1 MITNNTN
8 IWDGEDIFLKKVP
21 DPLYTSTINVQY
33 LHAGEADAQ
42 TLTATVLAA
51 NSASINSLSSGTIS
65 VSSIV
70 AQILTAS
77 TIAGKNAYIS
87 TLSTTAIN
95 LDGNILTT
103 STTSGVSEILI
114 NGIPIATTS
123 TLASSILMWSKYPQV
138 DTLNSAGYDISSTRN
153 LYASTI
159 QATSGNLSTISVSTI
174 VANSEIVNFVSAQQI
189 LTSSLTTPT
198 VNAITGNFSTLLV
211 SSINS
216 GSANFSTILAA
227 GISTNTISTNNLYA
241 VDATFQNAPTFNN
254 GATFNGGRP
263 NFNSGFITSGA
274 NNFNNTSID
283 NAPNINTQS
292 GQAMT
297 IRADGGMTLASK
309 FNIQQNA
316 STNITLQTDRGADV
330 GGNSVINLNAKY
342 GAKTEVNITA
352 DTCSVYSVVPTS
364 NVNITAKGNSSIPPS
379 FVPIGGKITLSAEAG
394 SGSGTAVIAY
404 GEIDIIANSYSATQ
418 PGFIKLSGGSNA
430 MYSGATSP
438 VIGVYGQNYIW
449 GQLGNSFTASSTPP
463 VIPTLAQSNYFYA
476 GLGILGPSGQIV
488 GNRFQGGIGVDFIQP
503 FSGGDLVIQGS
514 LSGTDGITMSSI
526 RVINMS
532 TSGAITG
539 VGNINLSSINSA
551 PYPPTIPSTVYIS
564 TFSEIITSTLTGNP
578 NYLAITATRD
588 INVASNLN
596 INLSTKN
603 VSVSASTIGLTAS
616 TIILTSPT
624 SGLVNINNR
633 VFTTNASNWT
643 NGTVNTLYGS
653 EVLSAKYI
661 QWSYDN
667 NPGTGIYD
675 NNNIL
680 VSSQTVA
687 ITGTNAI
694 NITSPG
700 TNFYG
705 SVGINS
711 GDLYMNAHRLID
723 TSIIQNASGD
733 LSINIPAQTYFNNAG
748 FVQFNVD
755 HVYMYRGYLDMN
767 NHPIYMNNATIYNAG
782 ELYNNNTDLR
792 LLGYGRNITLQTFTA
807 GNIDIV
813 TPSTSQISINQPG
826 SSDVTLFN
834 NGDAHM
840 VAKRNLDLGAGG
852 NIDIDCPSTNQITI
866 YQRGGSDFALFPG
879 GDTRM
884 NAVKDAYVQSTR
896 NLIVS
901 AVGGNIDINTV
912 SSQNITLAMR
922 GTGNQSY
929 FQLGPGG
936 NAVLNSRT
944 YTEIIAGGGSD
955 AIYMTAAG
963 TEFRGNI
970 GFNSTNRYIT
980 NLAHIYGDT
989 AAGGGGLAIDYMYGM
1004 FFNSAGHNANMY
1016 VDSGN
1021 LNITNYASGINIS
1034 NYSAAGA
1041 GNTSLYSANNDL
1053 YVATG
1058 TGKDIIMN
1066 CGRTVAVNA
1075 ALPGG
1080 NFNVYTSTI
1089 NTTSLLDTN
1098 ITANRYISFNA
1109 SQPGGS
1115 LGIYAS
1121 TINATTLLDTN
1132 FTMGQNL
1139 NITATGSAQ
1148 LRASYFN
1155 FFNDCYFNNKD
1166 LHDCQNIYFGYG
1178 PYIRREIPGG
1188 YTNAF
1193 LNIFGAGGD
1202 GQLRLINGSAEVA
1215 LRGNSDLGITPTS
1228 GYNIVLNG
1236 PTVANSNLN
1245 MNNHNITN
1253 VSTISMVST
1262 ATIVGTSTM
1271 RIEAPEIDIF
1281 ASRGMVLYGGTNGID
1296 LVGTAIK
1303 EASDIT
1309 AHDTLNLES
1318 GAATGDI
1325 KITAIVGN
1333 IIEKS
1338 PNSISLIAG
1347 TGFRLT
1353 DTSSGGTGLLTV
1365 DAANHLYWNGTFIA

>member
-1 MITNNTN
+1 MSMITNNTN

-33 LHAGEADAQ
+33 LHAGEADVQNLSA
-42 TLTATVLAA
+42 TALAA
-51 NSASINSLSSGTIS
+51 NSASTNSLSSGTIS

-87 TLSTTAIN
+87 TISTTAIN

-159 QATSGNLSTISVSTI
+159 QATSGNLSTIAVSTI
-174 VANSEIVNFVSAQQI
+174 VANSGIVKFVSAQQI

-254 GATFNGGRP
+254 GANFNGARP
-263 NFNSGFITSGA
+263 NFNSGINTSGA

-379 FVPIGGKITLSAEAG
+379 FVPIGGKISLNAEAG

-404 GEIDIIANSYSATQ
+404 GEIDIVANSFSATQ

-438 VIGVYGQNYIW
+438 AIGVYGQNYIW
-449 GQLGNSFTASSTPP
+449 GQLGNSFTASTTPP
-463 VIPTLAQSNYFYA
+463 VIPTLIQSNYFYA
-476 GLGILGPSGQIV
+476 GLGSLGPSAQIV

-503 FSGGDLVIQGS
+503 FSGADLVIQGS

-564 TFSEIITSTLTGNP
+564 TFSEIITSTLQGNP

-616 TIILTSPT
+616 TITLTSPT

-653 EVLSAKYI
+653 EVLAGKYI

-755 HVYMYRGYLDMN
+755 HIYMYRGYLDMGLHDITNTN
-767 NHPIYMNNATIYNAG
+767 NIYMNNTTIYNAH
-782 ELYNNNTDLR
+782 ELYNNNIDL
-792 LLGYGRNITLQTFTA
+792 LLTGIGRNITLQTVSA
-807 GNIDIV
+807 GNINIT

-866 YQRGGSDFALFPG
+866 YHRGGSDFALFPG

-929 FQLGPGG
+929 IQLGAGG
-936 NAVLNSRT
+936 NTVLNSRT

-955 AIYMTAAG
+955 NIVMTAAF

-970 GFNSTNRYIT
+970 GFN
-980 NLAHIYGDT
+980 L
-989 AAGGGGLAIDYMYGM
+989 
-1004 FFNSAGHNANMY
+1004 
-1016 VDSGN
+1016 
-1021 LNITNYASGINIS
+1021 
-1034 NYSAAGA
+1034 
-1041 GNTSLYSANNDL
+1041 
-1053 YVATG
+1053 
-1058 TGKDIIMN
+1058 
-1066 CGRTVAVNA
+1066 
-1075 ALPGG
+1075 
-1080 NFNVYTSTI
+1080 
-1089 NTTSLLDTN
+1089 
-1098 ITANRYISFNA
+1098 
-1109 SQPGGS
+1109 
-1115 LGIYAS
+1115 
-1121 TINATTLLDTN
+1121 
-1132 FTMGQNL
+1132 
-1139 NITATGSAQ
+1139 
-1148 LRASYFN
+1148 
-1155 FFNDCYFNNKD
+1155 
-1166 LHDCQNIYFGYG
+1166 
-1178 PYIRREIPGG
+1178 
-1188 YTNAF
+1188 
-1193 LNIFGAGGD
+1193 
-1202 GQLRLINGSAEVA
+1202 
-1215 LRGNSDLGITPTS
+1215 
-1228 GYNIVLNG
+1228 
-1236 PTVANSNLN
+1236 
-1245 MNNHNITN
+1245 
-1253 VSTISMVST
+1253 
-1262 ATIVGTSTM
+1262 
-1271 RIEAPEIDIF
+1271 
-1281 ASRGMVLYGGTNGID
+1281 
-1296 LVGTAIK
+1296 
-1303 EASDIT
+1303 
-1309 AHDTLNLES
+1309 
-1318 GAATGDI
+1318 
-1325 KITAIVGN
+1325 
-1333 IIEKS
+1333 
-1338 PNSISLIAG
+1338 SLI
-1347 TGFRLT
+1347 
-1353 DTSSGGTGLLTV
+1353 
-1365 DAANHLYWNGTFIA
+1365 HI